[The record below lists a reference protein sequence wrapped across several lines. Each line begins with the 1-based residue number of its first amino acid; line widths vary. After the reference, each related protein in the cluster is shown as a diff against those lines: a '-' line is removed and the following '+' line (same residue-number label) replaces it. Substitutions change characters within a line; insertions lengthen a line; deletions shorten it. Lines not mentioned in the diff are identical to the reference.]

1 MTQVNE
7 DRTTNDQIAAH
18 LSRQDTLLDQLF
30 EMFKESIADR
40 AALHE
45 ITDGHHQRL
54 TGLEARM
61 TVREQAEARVERAIK
76 MQLRFSDWWEAHR
89 VRANLVAMLTIAAVP
104 ITTAIVNAIFRHF
117 GW

>member
-1 MTQVNE
+1 MTQLPE
-7 DRTTNDQIAAH
+7 DKTSNDQIAAH

-76 MQLRFSDWWEAHR
+76 VQLRFSDWWEAHKI
-89 VRANLVAMLTIAAVP
+89 RANLVAGLTIISVP
-104 ITTAIVNAIFRHF
+104 IVSAIVNAIFRHL